1 MLLQTIVS
9 MTLKRFHSDAHILD
23 WTALLVVTNCATS
36 CFEAKA
42 TGIVGAGSILLSTF
56 WRVN

>member
-9 MTLKRFHSDAHILD
+9 IMLKIFQSNAHILD

-56 WRVN
+56 SRVN